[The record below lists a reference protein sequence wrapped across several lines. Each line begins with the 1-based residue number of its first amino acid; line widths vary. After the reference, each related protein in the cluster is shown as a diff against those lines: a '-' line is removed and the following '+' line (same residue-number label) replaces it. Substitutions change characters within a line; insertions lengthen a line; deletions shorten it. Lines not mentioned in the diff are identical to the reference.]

1 MHAYMY
7 FPNKLSIT
15 LLITV
20 DQFSTEVSAP
30 SPKSTHPLLLR
41 TRTACTHGR
50 SHVPNKPPTLTPK
63 GVEQSREARVSEA
76 GGEGDGASHRSQ
88 RGGEEGPS
96 SLPPR
101 SPSGLIRARGR
112 LICRFCDDPSEALK
126 GEITRHARN
135 ALDNRTNHCEKTRIA
150 LFVPLVVASN
160 HENALDP
167 HGFEQILNE
176 SRMIGLHN

>member
-1 MHAYMY
+1 MHAYMNS
-7 FPNKLSIT
+7 PNKLSIT

-76 GGEGDGASHRSQ
+76 GGGRGGDGASHRSQ
-88 RGGEEGPS
+88 QDRRREGEEGLS
-96 SLPPR
+96 SLPLR

-167 HGFEQILNE
+167 HGF
-176 SRMIGLHN
+176 

>member
-1 MHAYMY
+1 MHARSVARAQQTPYI
-7 FPNKLSIT
+7 NAQGSRAIEGGKG
-15 LLITV
+15 
-20 DQFSTEVSAP
+20 E
-30 SPKSTHPLLLR
+30 R
-41 TRTACTHGR
+41 GGR
-50 SHVPNKPPTLTPK
+50 
-63 GVEQSREARVSEA
+63 GR
-76 GGEGDGASHRSQ
+76 GGDGASHRSQ
-88 RGGEEGPS
+88 QDRRREGEEGLS
-96 SLPPR
+96 SLPLR

-167 HGFEQILNE
+167 HGF
-176 SRMIGLHN
+176 